1 MVHVR
6 VIGGGPAGSAAAL
19 SALQAGAAVTIY
31 EKSQFPRHKVC
42 GEFLSPRTAL
52 LFERLGVSSAFQAA
66 RPARINRLMLC
77 FGEKERHAL
86 LPETAYGMSRYAMD
100 QLLLREAIS
109 KGAQLVQEAAS
120 PSTEGLSVIATGRK
134 ASEAKGR
141 RLFGFKAHFEGP
153 TNDAI
158 ELYFQ
163 HGRSYV
169 GTSAVEDGITNVC
182 GLAEESVLAPLG
194 FQIDEYL
201 DQFPPL
207 RNRLKPMRRKGKWIT
222 VGPLVYKNRFSEPNT
237 GHDYY
242 AGDSLSFIDPFTGSG
257 MLSAMLSG
265 HLAGSAAASKIPVDR
280 FLQQAKQALQQPFQF
295 ASILRYALESG
306 WGMSVAPYIPS
317 SFLLRFTRPLVL

>member
-1 MVHVR
+1 MVHVQ

-19 SALQAGAAVTIY
+19 SSLQAGASVTIY
-31 EKSQFPRHKVC
+31 EKTQFPRHKVC

-52 LFERLGVSSAFQAA
+52 LFERLGASSAFQAA

-77 FGEKERHAL
+77 FGEKERHAK
-86 LPETAYGMSRYAMD
+86 LPETAYGLSRYAMD

-109 KGAQLVQEAAS
+109 KGARLLQEAAS
-120 PSTEGLSVIATGRK
+120 WSAEGPTVIATGRN

-153 TNDAI
+153 TNDVM

-163 HGRSYV
+163 HGRSYI
-169 GTSAVEDGITNVC
+169 GMSAVEDGITNVC
-182 GLAEESVLAPLG
+182 GLAEESVLAPLR

-207 RNRLKPMRRKGKWIT
+207 RNRLKPMRRKWKWIT
-222 VGPLVYKNRFSEPNT
+222 VGPLVYQNRFSEPNS
-237 GHDYY
+237 GCDYY

-265 HLAGSAAASKIPVDR
+265 HLAGSAAASKLPMDR
-280 FLQQAKQALQQPFQF
+280 YLRQTKQALERPFQF
-295 ASILRYALESG
+295 ASFLRYALESG
-306 WGMSVAPYIPS
+306 WGMSAAPYIPS
-317 SFLLRFTRPLVL
+317 SFLFRFTRPLVL